1 MSPELRIDPLTGL
14 RVIVAGERGSRPGA
28 FLDVAPRA
36 PVDPESD
43 PFAAGH
49 EDRTPPEVYALRDN
63 GAWQVRVVP
72 NLKIFAT
79 RKSIDHFGRS
89 VA

>member
-1 MSPELRIDPLTGL
+1 VSPELRIDPLTGL

-36 PVDPESD
+36 PIDPETD

-49 EDRTPPEVYALRDN
+49 EDRTPPED
-63 GAWQVRVVP
+63 
-72 NLKIFAT
+72 
-79 RKSIDHFGRS
+79 RKS
-89 VA
+89 VV